1 MELQIEATDEG
12 ALCIVHVRPPGA
24 GQARTKSAFSA
35 LVIGNNDYS
44 GDVGLLSQPVNDAR
58 DMSKLMKTKGY
69 EVVLLVNGTK
79 EEMLAGLSRFLATLH
94 DGCTGVVFFS
104 GHGFS
109 CQTAASVSDSYLVPV
124 DGTFS
129 LQGLG
134 Q

>member
-12 ALCIVHVRPPGA
+12 VLCIVHVRPPGA

-35 LVIGNNDYS
+35 LVIGNNVYS
-44 GDVGLLSQPVNDAR
+44 GDVGPLSQPGDDAR
-58 DMSKLMKTKGY
+58 DMSELLTAKGY

-79 EEMLAGLSRFLATLH
+79 EDMLAGLSRFAATLH

-124 DGTFS
+124 DGTFL
-129 LQGLG
+129 LQRLG
-134 Q
+134 E